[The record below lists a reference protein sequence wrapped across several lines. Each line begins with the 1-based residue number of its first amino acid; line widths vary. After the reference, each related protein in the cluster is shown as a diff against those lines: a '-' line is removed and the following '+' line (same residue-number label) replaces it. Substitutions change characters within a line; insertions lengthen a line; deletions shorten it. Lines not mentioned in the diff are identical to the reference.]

1 MTEAAASQTAM
12 IEIIKVGKS
21 YPPNVTA
28 LTDIS
33 VSIASGE
40 IFFLIGRSGAGKTT
54 LLKLLCNM
62 EKPTNGLIEVAG
74 MNIHQVTGN
83 KLAKLRQRVGM
94 AYQDFRLL
102 TDRTVAENIAISME
116 VSYKKPQIIRNR
128 VRNLLAQLQLED
140 KHDILT
146 GDLSRGEQQ
155 RVALARAVANSPA
168 LILVD
173 EPTGNLDATS
183 TEQVMELLIRCSKS
197 GATIVIATHDEA
209 LYRHSTHRIMKL
221 HNGKLASL
229 TRGDGLGLPNAG
241 VAGDAD
247 QGWPTVVGARDG
259 AEATGGSGDGQGRPN
274 AAEARDGGS
283 GDGI

>member
-1 MTEAAASQTAM
+1 MSESPATTRTAM
-12 IEIIKVGKS
+12 IEMIKVGKEF
-21 YPPNVTA
+21 PPNVTA
-28 LTDIS
+28 LADIS

-40 IFFLIGRSGAGKTT
+40 MFFLIGRSGAGKTT

-62 EKPTNGLIEVAG
+62 ERPSNGLIEVAG

-83 KLAKLRQRVGM
+83 KLAKLRQKVGV

-116 VSYKKPQIIRNR
+116 VSYKKPQIIRAR
-128 VRNLLAQLQLED
+128 VRSLLAQLQLED
-140 KHDILT
+140 KHDMLT

-183 TEQVMELLIRCSKS
+183 TAQVMELLARCSNS

-209 LYRHSTHRIMKL
+209 LYRHSSNRVMKL
-221 HNGKLASL
+221 HNGKLDSL
-229 TRGDGLGLPNAG
+229 TRGDEL
-241 VAGDAD
+241 
-247 QGWPTVVGARDG
+247 
-259 AEATGGSGDGQGRPN
+259 
-274 AAEARDGGS
+274 
-283 GDGI
+283 

>member
-1 MTEAAASQTAM
+1 MPNDRLFIEQDKHTTMTEATTSSRTAM
-12 IEIIKVGKS
+12 IEIIKVSKKF
-21 YPPNVTA
+21 PPNVMA
-28 LTDIS
+28 LDDIS
-33 VSIASGE
+33 VSIANGE
-40 IFFLIGRSGAGKTT
+40 MFFLIGRSGAGKTT

-62 EKPTNGLIEVAG
+62 ERPSKGLIEVAG
-74 MNIHQVTGN
+74 MNIHKITGN
-83 KLAKLRQRVGM
+83 KLAKLRQKVGV

-128 VRNLLAQLQLED
+128 VRSLLAQLQLED
-140 KHDILT
+140 KHDMLT

-155 RVALARAVANSPA
+155 RVALARAVANSPT

-183 TEQVMELLIRCSKS
+183 TRQVMELLIRCNNS

-221 HNGKLASL
+221 HNGKLESL
-229 TRGDGLGLPNAG
+229 TRGDNR
-241 VAGDAD
+241 
-247 QGWPTVVGARDG
+247 GWPSVAAARDDAG
-259 AEATGGSGDGQGRPN
+259 TNDGSGD
-274 AAEARDGGS
+274 E
-283 GDGI
+283 I